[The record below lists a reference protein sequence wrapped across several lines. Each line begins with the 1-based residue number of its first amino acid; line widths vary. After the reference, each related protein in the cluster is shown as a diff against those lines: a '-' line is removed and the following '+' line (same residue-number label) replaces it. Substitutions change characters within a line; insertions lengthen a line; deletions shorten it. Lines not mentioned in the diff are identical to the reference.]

1 MQFKKRL
8 ACTLLSS
15 LGMTPLVRLDLEAQA
30 QIKQPEAA
38 INSNQNR

>member
-8 ACTLLSS
+8 ACTLLNS
-15 LGMTPLVRLDLEAQA
+15 LGMMTLVRLDLEEQT
-30 QIKQPEAA
+30 QRKQPEAA